1 MNTQH
6 HKPIWDRGEAV
17 DPAMLAFTI
26 GDDWLMD
33 RELIQH
39 DLRAS
44 LAHAD
49 ALRRAKLLDT
59 AAHAR
64 IRTGLEELAR
74 EHAEGKW
81 TLEAADEDVHSAVD
95 RRLTERIGEDGKRL
109 HTGRSRNEQVATAI
123 RLWLRDAAS
132 VTAEALAG
140 MIAALEQIES
150 VHGQLP
156 LPGYTHLRRAM
167 PSTVGDWAAA
177 HAAALRFDAADLP
190 AAAER
195 WSRCPL
201 GSGSGYGVP
210 VKLDRRFLARTLGF
224 TAPEDPVTAVQHA
237 RGRAELAYLS
247 VLEGI
252 ALDLGKLAADLW
264 LFTAKE
270 FGFVTLP
277 VAFTTG
283 SSLMPHKR
291 NPDLLEL
298 TRAHARQVLTDRVAL
313 LAVIADLPSGY
324 HRDYQLLKPPLFRAH
339 ARTGDLLP
347 LLSRL
352 LPALEWNESAL
363 RAAAEDPALQA
374 TARALA
380 AAAQGV
386 PFREA
391 YLTVAGEDAARAPR
405 KEDS

>member
-1 MNTQH
+1 MTTQH

-33 RELIQH
+33 RELIAH
-39 DLRAS
+39 DLRVS

-49 ALRRAKLLDT
+49 ALKRAKLLDA

-64 IRTGLEELAR
+64 IKSGLEELVR
-74 EHAEGKW
+74 EHAEGAW
-81 TLEAADEDVHSAVD
+81 TLDAADEDVHSAVD
-95 RRLTERIGEDGKRL
+95 RRLIEKIGEDGKRL
-109 HTGRSRNEQVATAI
+109 HTGRSRNEQVATAM

-132 VTAEALAG
+132 LAG
-140 MIAALEQIES
+140 EQLTGMVAAFEQLVAER
-150 VHGQLP
+150 GQLP

-177 HAAALRFDAADLP
+177 HAAALRADAADLA

-195 WSRCPL
+195 WRNCPL
-201 GSGSGYGVP
+201 GSGSGYGLP
-210 VKLDRRFLARTLGF
+210 LKLDRRFLARSLGF
-224 TAPEDPVTAVQHA
+224 VAPEDPVTAVQHS
-237 RGRAELAYLS
+237 RGRAELAYLTA
-247 VLEGI
+247 LEGI
-252 ALDLGKLAADLW
+252 ALDLGKIAADLW
-264 LFTAKE
+264 LYSAKE
-270 FGFVTLP
+270 FGFLTLP
-277 VAFTTG
+277 AAFTTG

-291 NPDLLEL
+291 NPDLIEL
-298 TRAHARQVLTDRVAL
+298 ARAQSRQVVADRTAL

-324 HRDYQLLKPPLFRAH
+324 HRDYQLIKPPVFRAH
-339 ARTGDLLP
+339 ARVTGLLP
-347 LLSRL
+347 VFSRL
-352 LPALEWNESAL
+352 LLALEWQADAL
-363 RAAAEDPALQA
+363 HAAVDDPALNA

-391 YLTVAGEDAARAPR
+391 YRAVAGEVGPTEAR
-405 KEDS
+405 